1 MDRARY
7 TKFRTLPLAAT
18 ISDRGPLVADRGHTA
33 ALERGLGE
41 LERGLSQADRLNHAL
56 GAAGERV
63 AERTLTL
70 VQERKAHE
78 WELERAARRERDR
91 GHDHEL

>member
-1 MDRARY
+1 MVAEHLATSVRDR
-7 TKFRTLPLAAT
+7 
-18 ISDRGPLVADRGHTA
+18 SPLVTDRGHA
-33 ALERGLGE
+33 AALEQELGGLERGLG
-41 LERGLSQADRLNHAL
+41 QADRLNHAL